1 MKIKLANIKVSYNW
15 QSWSSLVSQDDESR
29 LSFRKLVSKVVDV
42 DVLVLVAVSD
52 DDFSNGVD
60 FEDESPVVLAL
71 VESESLQT
79 IAQA

>member
-29 LSFRKLVSKVVDV
+29 LSFRKLISKFVDV

>member
-29 LSFRKLVSKVVDV
+29 LSFRKLVSKFVDV

>member
-29 LSFRKLVSKVVDV
+29 LPFRKLISKFVDV

>member
-29 LSFRKLVSKVVDV
+29 LSFRKLVSKFVDV

-60 FEDESPVVLAL
+60 FEDESPVVLAI